1 LKAASSKIPD
11 YPALAPVREI
21 DKSLYSAYTKPVMS
35 RSGRKVAMVTVFEDV
50 TDEQKVLHQSA
61 IFNGFI
67 AAILWSITVVLAA
80 LYLRR
85 VRVAEISCT
94 QIPFLE
100 EGDTV
105 EFKSSLR
112 WDYNLQKLNPVLEK
126 QVVKAV
132 VGFLNSDT
140 GGNLVIGMDDQK
152 QVLGLE
158 PDYST
163 LNTRPNR
170 DGFEQKLQQVL
181 FAAIGERCCAKWLKI
196 SFCSLHGK
204 DLCVVKISPAS
215 EAIYPRD
222 KDSQDTLYVRIGN
235 TTRPLNARE
244 AVAFAA
250 DRWNVQTLR
259 RLTRRAG
266 TKVSA
271 A

>member
-1 LKAASSKIPD
+1 VTSKSGSKVGVIKA
-11 YPALAPVREI
+11 
-21 DKSLYSAYTKPVMS
+21 
-35 RSGRKVAMVTVFEDV
+35 FEDV
-50 TDEQKVLHQSA
+50 TDEQKVLRQSA
-61 IFNGFI
+61 TFNVFI
-67 AAILWSITVVLAA
+67 AAMLWGVTVALAT

-85 VRVAEISCT
+85 VRVSAISCA
-94 QIPFLE
+94 QIPSLE
-100 EGDTV
+100 ESDTV

-112 WDYNLQKLNPVLEK
+112 WDYKLQKENPVLEK

-132 VGFLNSDT
+132 VGFLNSET
-140 GGNLVIGMDDQK
+140 GGNLVIGMNDEK

-163 LNTRPNR
+163 LNERPNR

-181 FAAIGERCCAKWLKI
+181 FAAIGERCCARWLKI
-196 SFCSLHGK
+196 SFCSLQGK
-204 DLCVVKISPAS
+204 DLCLVKINPAS
-215 EAIYPRD
+215 EAIYSRE

-250 DRWNVQTLR
+250 DRWSVTTLHWLNR
-259 RLTRRAG
+259 RGGAAL
-266 TKVSA
+266 SA

>member
-1 LKAASSKIPD
+1 
-11 YPALAPVREI
+11 
-21 DKSLYSAYTKPVMS
+21 
-35 RSGRKVAMVTVFEDV
+35 
-50 TDEQKVLHQSA
+50 
-61 IFNGFI
+61 
-67 AAILWSITVVLAA
+67 
-80 LYLRR
+80 
-85 VRVAEISCT
+85 
-94 QIPFLE
+94 
-100 EGDTV
+100 V

-181 FAAIGERCCAKWLKI
+181 FAAIGERCCARWLKI

-250 DRWNVQTLR
+250 DRWNVQILR
-259 RLTRRAG
+259 RLNRRAG

-271 A
+271 ARVSEVVRQWSILRIAQRPAIGAISLVAPENPQRSGLCWPTTACRRG